1 MKQFLPTL
9 LFLWVTLA
17 ASAQVTLINSN
28 RSLSFVSP
36 IDNAKSIFASSTDQ
50 SVWVSDG
57 TLAGT
62 IQLSPDITF
71 SGNIGVL
78 NGKFLFAGTTSAT
91 GTELFITDGTPAGTV
106 LLKDINPGTPSSSP
120 QVGGAVLN
128 GYLYFSAIRPAEG
141 RELWKTNGTDA
152 GTDILKDIVPGP
164 GTSNSTGFYHIVS
177 TGSYLLFQA
186 VDVNLGLELWKS
198 DGSNA
203 GTALLK
209 DINTGPDSSDPKSF
223 TALNSNTI
231 LFTAF
236 TSINGRETWK
246 TDGSEAGT
254 VLLKDINPAGSST
267 PFLGGEYYLLFGG
280 KAYFNA
286 NNGVNGDE
294 LWWTDGTAA
303 NTVLF
308 KELETG
314 PLGSL
319 NLIFDVVI
327 IGNKFFFPSGSL
339 LGTRWEIIESN
350 GTPAGTQTF
359 KDFTA
364 GGEIPFLFPNYD
376 YFSQSFFNQPLFQG
390 NKFFFMATTPA
401 EGRELWIS
409 DGTSGGTHI
418 TKDINPGPAHGLE
431 ENNISYIYTTSDLF
445 FPATNTVNGIEPWRS
460 NGTSGGTTMVADI
473 VSNAPGSDM
482 IDFAPLLINGRV
494 VFVANNKDNLTETD
508 LYAVNGLFDPI
519 VIPVRL
525 LEFTVQPKN
534 TDALLHWYVAQELNC
549 KNYTIQRS
557 DDGKNFIDIG
567 TVPGSGTSTTGL
579 GYSFTDPGV
588 ISSGKKIVYYRLII
602 TDVDDARTRSNI
614 IAFRMDKDHAWD
626 ASIVANPVK
635 DVLQITL
642 SGIRENILLTIFN
655 ASGRKVSSAARP
667 AINGQLSIPVGT
679 YNSGIYTLQVQVGKE
694 RKIIRL
700 LK

>member
-1 MKQFLPTL
+1 MKQFLQTL
-9 LFLWVTLA
+9 VFLWATLA

-62 IQLSPDITF
+62 TQLSPDIKYA
-71 SGNIGVL
+71 GNIGL
-78 NGKFLFAGTTSAT
+78 HNGKFLFAGTTAAT
-91 GTELFITDGTPAGTV
+91 GTELFMTDGTPAGT
-106 LLKDINPGTPSSSP
+106 LLLEDINPGAASSTPEP
-120 QVGGAVLN
+120 AGAVLN

-141 RELWKTNGTDA
+141 RELWKTNGTEA

-164 GTSNSTGFYHIVS
+164 GTSNSTGFYDMIS
-177 TGSYLLFQA
+177 TGTYLLFQA

-198 DGSNA
+198 DGTGA

-209 DINTGPDSSDPKSF
+209 DINPGPDSSDPKSF
-223 TALNSNTI
+223 TTLNNNTI

-236 TSINGRETWK
+236 TGINGRETWK

-254 VLLKDINPAGSST
+254 VLLKDINPAGNST
-267 PFLGGEYYLLFGG
+267 PFLGGEYYFIFGG

-294 LWWTDGTAA
+294 LWWTDGTSA
-303 NTVLF
+303 NTLLF
-308 KELETG
+308 KELEPG

-319 NLIFDVVI
+319 NLIFDVVVV
-327 IGNKFFFPSGSL
+327 GSKFFFPSGSL
-339 LGTRWEIIESN
+339 FGTRYEIIESN
-350 GTPAGTQTF
+350 GTTAGTQTF

-364 GGEIPFLFPNYD
+364 GGELPILFPNYN
-376 YFSQSFFNQPLFQG
+376 YFSEGFNQPLFQG
-390 NKFFFMATTPA
+390 NKFFFMAATPA

-409 DGTSGGTHI
+409 DGTVAGTQI
-418 TKDINPGPAHGLE
+418 TKDINPGPPNGLDE
-431 ENNISYIYTTSDLF
+431 DNISYIYTTTDLF
-445 FPATNTVNGIEPWRS
+445 FPATNAVNGMEPWRS

-473 VSNAPGSDM
+473 VTNAPGSDIITM
-482 IDFAPLLINGRV
+482 APLLIGGRV
-494 VFVANNKDNLTETD
+494 VFEADNKDNVAETD

-519 VIPVRL
+519 IIPVKL

-534 TDALLHWYVAQELNC
+534 NDAFLHWYVAQELNC

-557 DDGKNFIDIG
+557 DDGKNFIDLG
-567 TVPGSGTSTTGL
+567 TVAGSGTSPVPL
-579 GYSFTDPGV
+579 AYSFTDAGV

-602 TDVDDARTRSNI
+602 TDIDDSRTRSNI
-614 IAFRMDKDHAWD
+614 ITLRMDKDPAWD
-626 ASIVANPVK
+626 ARIVANPVK

-642 SGIRENILLTIFN
+642 TGIRENMLLTISD
-655 ASGRKVSSAARP
+655 ASGRKLSSAARP
-667 AINGQLSIPVGT
+667 AINGQLSIPVAT
-679 YNSGIYTLQVQVGKE
+679 FNSGIYTLQVQVGKE
-694 RKIIRL
+694 RKILRFI
-700 LK
+700 K